1 MTRPRMSRFIRVK
14 IVTYSPLTAL
24 DHLKGYDSAI
34 KTAYVMGWN
43 RLLSAIKTAYVMG
56 LESIAMPVE
65 DFELYFVVNLPQISN
80 L

>member
-1 MTRPRMSRFIRVK
+1 MIQQLKLPMSWVR
-14 IVTYSPLTAL
+14 
-24 DHLKGYDSAI
+24 
-34 KTAYVMGWN
+34 N